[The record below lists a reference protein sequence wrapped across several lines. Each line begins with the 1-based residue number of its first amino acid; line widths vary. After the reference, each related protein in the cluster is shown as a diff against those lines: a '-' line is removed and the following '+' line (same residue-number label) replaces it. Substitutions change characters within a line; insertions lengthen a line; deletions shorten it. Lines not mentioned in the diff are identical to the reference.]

1 MAWVAAAN
9 YLLKVSEDGSSL
21 TLHSEHA
28 RRIATLLRGTS
39 NTSYFKCTLR
49 DLEPAKLLSLS
60 HAARYS
66 ERREAVESSGGSSI
80 IIICLEHIL
89 ASAGRRPPDATED
102 SHSLSGRLPSKI
114 RAEVNAEAG
123 PNPDLAVKNSGGI
136 AEFKGAETLLF
147 RAVLPVHL

>member
-1 MAWVAAAN
+1 MLFMAWVAAAN

-89 ASAGRRPPDATED
+89 ASAGRRRPHP
-102 SHSLSGRLPSKI
+102 SVSLSGRLPSKI

-136 AEFKGAETLLF
+136 AEFKGAETLHF
-147 RAVLPVHL
+147 RGRCLQW

>member
-1 MAWVAAAN
+1 MLFMAWVAAAN

-89 ASAGRRPPDATED
+89 ASAGRRRP
-102 SHSLSGRLPSKI
+102 HLSLCLSVWPLAIENKGRGE
-114 RAEVNAEAG
+114 R
-123 PNPDLAVKNSGGI
+123 GG
-136 AEFKGAETLLF
+136 GAEPGPGGEKQ
-147 RAVLPVHL
+147 RRHCRI

>member
-1 MAWVAAAN
+1 MLFMAWVAAAN

-60 HAARYS
+60 
-66 ERREAVESSGGSSI
+66 
-80 IIICLEHIL
+80 
-89 ASAGRRPPDATED
+89 
-102 SHSLSGRLPSKI
+102 LSRGK
-114 RAEVNAEAG
+114 V
-123 PNPDLAVKNSGGI
+123 
-136 AEFKGAETLLF
+136 FGAEGGGGVK
-147 RAVLPVHL
+147 RR